1 MIDLVYIL
9 GAIAF
14 FVLCWLLARACERF

>member
-1 MIDLVYIL
+1 MIDFIYVL

-14 FVLCWLLARACERF
+14 FVLCWLLARVCERF